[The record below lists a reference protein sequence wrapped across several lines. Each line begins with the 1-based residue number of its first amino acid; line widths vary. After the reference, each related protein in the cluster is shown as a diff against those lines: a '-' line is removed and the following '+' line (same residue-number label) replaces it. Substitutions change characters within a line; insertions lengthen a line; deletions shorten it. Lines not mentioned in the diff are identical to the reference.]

1 MSWNRRNFPGTNLQ
15 DLNLDWLIGKMKEL
29 DESFREWPHSPQI
42 INGEWWVYN
51 EETGDYANT
60 GVSATG
66 EQGTQGPQG
75 PVGPQGPQGNPGPQG
90 PQGPQ
95 GITGSQG
102 LQGPQGVP
110 GPSGMSAF
118 FIAEYDVTT
127 YDEIQTAI
135 NTGKY
140 VCAGQSGFPESY
152 IYYPLAGGSLGS
164 DIFGNY
170 NALIFARFDID
181 AQNNKKLYKLTC
193 KKYTTG
199 GNTVWESETLP
210 VELADDVLE
219 PIETDIA
226 DLKSATSA
234 ASEVEYLLIP
244 YAISTSGST
253 KYIVREDGGHC
264 AVFNVN
270 QNTDYTV
277 DVSGNNNRF
286 RFYGLNDAQP
296 LTDHFDYR
304 TNIDGVI
311 ADTSTDSAID
321 SKTSYT
327 INSGNYKAVIVYLG
341 ASLADFSATLNITPA
356 LGSPFV
362 ISNSFLPDTLLKS
375 AYSGRVHPFV
385 VPTFEPYGDWKD
397 YTSDQLI
404 ANVYEPLR
412 ASNPYYIS
420 RSVIGKDA
428 SGTYDIYQYTF
439 EPDYYE
445 QTIYLQSGV
454 HARETDAYITLA
466 KMMQMICNDYEGD
479 EELSYLR
486 FGCKIVV
493 VPIVNVW
500 GVSNAPYGSRGDVN
514 ANGKNLNRDLRPT
527 LKPVY
532 NGQAETIAVKNLVK
546 QIMQTDTISF
556 AFDLHTTVNNSYGDY
571 MLTVWTGS
579 KNEIIAK
586 RALYMLAR
594 MNATRRLSSYL
605 TEYNLN
611 QHELRLPYVGGSD
624 NAGTYAEWF
633 NTLGIP
639 CATIEHSDYVFDTE
653 RCTVTTTSLC
663 LQNFF
668 TQLINHAEA
677 KFPILM
683 KP

>member
-226 DLKSATSA
+226 DLKSAVNVDKSFQASLTANINKIFDNAGSIRTTGAVDSTYETAMGYSNFIICVPGDKLQYKLRGYSNRLLIAFYRTDLSFLSSGAIGSSGYEEGEITIPVDAAYLRVSALTSPTYLANEYFIYTSA
-234 ASEVEYLLIP
+234 VTQQS
-244 YAISTSGST
+244 
-253 KYIVREDGGHC
+253 YIAGEI
-264 AVFNVN
+264 
-270 QNTDYTV
+270 
-277 DVSGNNNRF
+277 NN
-286 RFYGLNDAQP
+286 
-296 LTDHFDYR
+296 
-304 TNIDGVI
+304 
-311 ADTSTDSAID
+311 
-321 SKTSYT
+321 
-327 INSGNYKAVIVYLG
+327 
-341 ASLADFSATLNITPA
+341 
-356 LGSPFV
+356 
-362 ISNSFLPDTLLKS
+362 LKS
-375 AYSGRVHPFV
+375 AINTLPIIYQAISSPLFIPAKLKYAAHRGRRYEAPENTIPSFTLAGSSGVWGVETDIRTSSDGVFYCLHDDDVSSMTDGTGSIASLTSAQINALTINKGSHVSEYENLKIPTMEEYLTVCKKYGSVPVIEIKQIVGGSSGFLNFINLIKKTVGLKSAIILCNTVAVIEAIRVHTNDLICLLLCGSTANLATAKASISEHV
-385 VPTFEPYGDWKD
+385 NVGIAVENDNAGLTKD
-397 YTSDQLI
+397 FI
-404 ANVYEPLR
+404 
-412 ASNPYYIS
+412 
-420 RSVIGKDA
+420 
-428 SGTYDIYQYTF
+428 
-439 EPDYYE
+439 
-445 QTIYLQSGV
+445 QT
-454 HARETDAYITLA
+454 
-466 KMMQMICNDYEGD
+466 CNQDGI
-479 EELSYLR
+479 L
-486 FGCKIVV
+486 
-493 VPIVNVW
+493 VNVW
-500 GVSNAPYGSRGDVN
+500 IVNDIANAENLSSNGVSFI
-514 ANGKNLNRDLRPT
+514 T
-527 LKPVY
+527 
-532 NGQAETIAVKNLVK
+532 
-546 QIMQTDTISF
+546 
-556 AFDLHTTVNNSYGDY
+556 
-571 MLTVWTGS
+571 
-579 KNEIIAK
+579 
-586 RALYMLAR
+586 
-594 MNATRRLSSYL
+594 
-605 TEYNLN
+605 
-611 QHELRLPYVGGSD
+611 
-624 NAGTYAEWF
+624 
-633 NTLGIP
+633 
-639 CATIEHSDYVFDTE
+639 SDY
-653 RCTVTTTSLC
+653 L
-663 LQNFF
+663 
-668 TQLINHAEA
+668 
-677 KFPILM
+677 
-683 KP
+683 